1 MVKSADDI
9 VSLMMV
15 LYPEEMM
22 HEIIGERIENMDV
35 KHTQSRTSPRK
46 RQTVGRFEVGPSSE
60 EEYDP
65 NIFGDAGPRK
75 KRSPCHR
82 SSSSRTMTTTRTRA
96 IEQQRSVTSVEPV
109 LQNPNLGLESS
120 PSSYVSRRSKEKR
133 PINVEKRSRKK
144 RKVVSPLEVEP
155 IQTTPSEWLLN
166 VMRREE
172 NGYNPKLISTR
183 QLFQTDLRTH
193 QARLSVP
200 FKQVINP
207 DFLTENETRIINENA
222 MKIRDDGVSVDLVDP
237 NRKKHE
243 LELRKWKMSGNWY
256 YNFVKGWKNVL
267 DANNFKEED
276 VYPLWSFRSG
286 TESGRGNSLP
296 GGDGASTSG
305 ESGQVP
311 VPPPPARES
320 SYSGQGCSGASSSS
334 SS

>member
-22 HEIIGERIENMDV
+22 HEIIGERIENMNV
-35 KHTQSRTSPRK
+35 KHTQFRTSPQK
-46 RQTVGRFEVGPSSE
+46 RQTVRRFEVGPSSE
-60 EEYDP
+60 EEYVP
-65 NIFGDAGPRK
+65 NIFGDAVPRK

-96 IEQQRSVTSVEPV
+96 IEQQRSITSVEPV
-109 LQNPNLGLESS
+109 LQNPNPGLESS
-120 PSSYVSRRSKEKR
+120 PSSYVSRRRSKEKR
-133 PINVEKRSRKK
+133 PINVKERSRKK

-155 IQTTPSEWLLN
+155 IQTTPPDWLLN

-183 QLFQTDLRTH
+183 KIFQTDLGTQ

-207 DFLTENETRIINENA
+207 DFLTEKETRILNENA

-267 DANNFKEED
+267 GANSFEEKD

-286 TESGRGNSLP
+286 TGKLCFALTPKISSNSN
-296 GGDGASTSG
+296 GSTS
-305 ESGQVP
+305 
-311 VPPPPARES
+311 
-320 SYSGQGCSGASSSS
+320 
-334 SS
+334 

>member
-22 HEIIGERIENMDV
+22 HEIIGERIENMNV

-46 RQTVGRFEVGPSSE
+46 RQTVRRFKVGPSSE
-60 EEYDP
+60 EEYAP
-65 NIFGDAGPRK
+65 NISGDAVPRK
-75 KRSPCHR
+75 KRIPCHR
-82 SSSSRTMTTTRTRA
+82 SSSSRTMTTTQTRA
-96 IEQQRSVTSVEPV
+96 IEQQRSITSVEPV
-109 LQNPNLGLESS
+109 LQNPNPGLESS
-120 PSSYVSRRSKEKR
+120 PSSYVSRRRSKEKR
-133 PINVEKRSRKK
+133 PISVKERSRKK

-155 IQTTPSEWLLN
+155 IQTTPPEWLLN

-183 QLFQTDLRTH
+183 QLFQTDLETH

-222 MKIRDDGVSVDLVDP
+222 MKIRDNGVSVDLVDP
-237 NRKKHE
+237 NQKKHE

-267 DANNFKEED
+267 DANSFKKED

-286 TESGRGNSLP
+286 TGKL
-296 GGDGASTSG
+296 
-305 ESGQVP
+305 
-311 VPPPPARES
+311 
-320 SYSGQGCSGASSSS
+320 
-334 SS
+334 